1 MDKRKSALTPAL
13 SPRLIITHIFLDLWR
28 VSQSAINWCCHSY
41 SDEWLRFLT
50 PTYNMATTLP
60 RRVGREHC
68 ASAPF
73 RFKSGSTQPAEW
85 ATHEFGQAIMPDR
98 RHHRRL
104 CMIATAFAEKPTAPI
119 PQACP
124 NAAEAKAA
132 YRFMENEA
140 IAPAAL
146 RQAHHQATLERVRA
160 HRLVLAV
167 QDTTALNYSTH
178 PQTAGLGP
186 LGSHSPKT
194 IGLFLHSTLALTAT
208 GQPLG
213 LLHNAV
219 RVRRQSRGLRA
230 SRHKRKLAQKE
241 SYKWVESLQACQALA
256 PQCPQTRLVNVAD
269 REGDL
274 YALFAQALRVPDSS
288 RVHLLVRAR
297 HDRPL
302 ADRAGT
308 LWAEVGR
315 QRVAAKLSVLV
326 GRKADQPSRVAR
338 LNLRFCAVQLQASGG
353 AGQPPLQVWAIE
365 AREVSA
371 PGGATPI
378 VWRLLTTLPVTNAK
392 EAAEK
397 VGWYAQRW
405 QIEVLHKVLKSGC
418 QIEQRQLETAER
430 LERVLAIDLV
440 VAWRILA
447 LCKAARELPNDPIS
461 DWLPTAQW
469 QALCCYVY
477 QRTRPPPR
485 KPPGVRLA
493 VRWIAQ
499 LGGFLAR
506 KSDGEPGTKTLWRGL
521 QQLEAMTNM
530 WRLFQDQE
538 RSPKCG

>member
-1 MDKRKSALTPAL
+1 L
-13 SPRLIITHIFLDLWR
+13 
-28 VSQSAINWCCHSY
+28 AINGCCHSY
-41 SDEWLRFLT
+41 SGEWLEFLT
-50 PTYNMATTLP
+50 PTYNMATTLS
-60 RRVGREHC
+60 RRVGRGQC
-68 ASAPF
+68 ASASF
-73 RFKSGSTQPAEW
+73 RFQSGATQPAEW
-85 ATHEFGQAIMPDR
+85 ATHEFGQAVLPDR

-104 CMIATAFAEKPTAPI
+104 CLIATAFAQKPTAPI

-124 NAAEAKAA
+124 NGAEAKAA

-146 RQAHHQATLERVRA
+146 RQAHHQATLERVRS
-160 HRLVLAV
+160 HRVVLAV

-178 PQTAGLGP
+178 PQTAGLGS

-194 IGLFLHSTLALTAT
+194 IGLFLHSTLALTPS

-213 LLHNAV
+213 FLHNAV
-219 RVRRQSRGLRA
+219 RARSGAGKLAHCHR
-230 SRHKRKLAQKE
+230 RKLEHKE

-256 PQCPQTRLVNVAD
+256 PRCPQTLLVNVAD

-274 YALFAQALRVPDSS
+274 YELFAQALRVPDAA

-297 HDRPL
+297 HDRRL
-302 ADRAGT
+302 ADRTGT
-308 LWAEVGR
+308 LWEEVGR
-315 QRVAAKLSVLV
+315 QRVAARLPLLV
-326 GRKADQPSRVAR
+326 GRKGDQPSRVAR
-338 LNLRFCAVQLQASGG
+338 LNLRFCGVQLKAPGG
-353 AGQPPLQVWAIE
+353 SGQPPLQVWAIE

-371 PGGATPI
+371 PGGVTPI

-392 EAAEK
+392 AAAEK
-397 VGWYAQRW
+397 VGWHAQRW
-405 QIEVLHKVLKSGC
+405 QIEVIHKVLKSGC
-418 QIEQRQLETAER
+418 QIEQRQLATAAR

-447 LCKAARELPNDPIS
+447 LCKAARELPDDPIS
-461 DWLPTAQW
+461 QWLPTAQW

-477 QRTRPPPR
+477 QRTRPP
-485 KPPGVRLA
+485 KQPPGVRQA

-521 QQLEAMTNM
+521 QHLEAMTKM
-530 WRLFQDQE
+530 WRLFHDKE
-538 RSPKCG
+538 RSPNCG